1 MILVNPLIFFLSCTK
16 SIICLYFPIIYFISQ
31 SKHLIYFDLNLQ
43 RNIFFSFSFNSS
55 SNPFSVFLLQR
66 FFFGRESRSFPLFTP
81 DGINGGRL
89 FGRREKGQRILLWS
103 KILQKNKEQQKL
115 LSANWYRRFS
125 KGFSDIY
132 FRNIVSF
139 ALDEIKAN

>member
-1 MILVNPLIFFLSCTK
+1 MVIRIRRLCKEIILVNPFIFFLSCTK
-16 SIICLYFPIIYFISQ
+16 SIIFLYFRIIYFISQ

-66 FFFGRESRSFPLFTP
+66 FFFGNGSRSFPLFTP

-89 FGRREKGQRILLWS
+89 FGRREKGQRILLKS

-115 LSANWYRRFS
+115 LSAN
-125 KGFSDIY
+125 
-132 FRNIVSF
+132 
-139 ALDEIKAN
+139 